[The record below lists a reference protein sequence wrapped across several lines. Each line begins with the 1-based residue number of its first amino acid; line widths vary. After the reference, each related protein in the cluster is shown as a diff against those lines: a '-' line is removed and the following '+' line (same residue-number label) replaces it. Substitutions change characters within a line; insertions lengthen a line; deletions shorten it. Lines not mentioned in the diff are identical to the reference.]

1 LGKTTERVGKVG
13 YKREKQPDW
22 EETEEAATDWKI
34 CMFGHVEIFLGV
46 ACGTEFR
53 VAFFFSHS
61 I

>member
-1 LGKTTERVGKVG
+1 VGKVG